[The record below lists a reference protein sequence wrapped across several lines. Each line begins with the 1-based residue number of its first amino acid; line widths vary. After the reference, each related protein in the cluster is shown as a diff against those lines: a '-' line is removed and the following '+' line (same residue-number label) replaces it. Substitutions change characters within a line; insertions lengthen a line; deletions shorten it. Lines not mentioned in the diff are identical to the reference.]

1 MLLVALTCLRARAFD
16 ADVAAAALAGDVHD
30 ALSIGLTRLERI
42 DESEV
47 QRRAVLGQLIGQLL
61 LSSGREEQA
70 EEHFRKQLRVYDCM
84 TRRDVRWLSSLDRGH
99 MFLHLNRCGLAAEC
113 FNVVADDEQAPQAL
127 RVEALAA
134 LAVAINGLGEHRRA
148 AHTLAFALQWA
159 PNDPCGARQLLEAIG
174 LEIQATSHVRRS
186 LEPSTARLEKS
197 PSVSSLE
204 TAAQAVTSLPI
215 VAKRLTF
222 LASLI
227 DPRLGSAGSTAALFD
242 TLRWWRE
249 RKLARAE
256 ELGRIEAALALVEAG
271 DAHTASELVGALS
284 ADEARLQHHRHAI
297 EIGFVLSK
305 VHALQGRYMD
315 ALRCLRQQSSQSLA
329 RLRVELQ
336 QVPYSRFLEQKQRA
350 EQPDADQLR
359 LPLRYRQAYQFILEH
374 LHEKALSTRRIA
386 AHVNV
391 SERALQMAFRT
402 HLGLAPAELI
412 LRLRMSRIRAELQH
426 VPGRDSVLAVANRWG
441 LNSRSALTQNYRQR
455 FGESPTTTS
464 GALDTTRA
472 LPGLPR
478 LAMDSI

>member
-1 MLLVALTCLRARAFD
+1 MLLVALTCLRARAYD
-16 ADVAAAALAGDVHD
+16 ADVAAAALSGDVHD

-42 DESEV
+42 DASEV
-47 QRRAVLGQLIGQLL
+47 HRCAVLGQLIGELL
-61 LSSGREEQA
+61 LASGREEQA
-70 EEHFRKQLRVYDCM
+70 EEHFRKQLRVYDGM

-134 LAVAINGLGEHRRA
+134 LAMAISGLGEHRRA
-148 AHTLAFALQWA
+148 AHTLAFAKQLA
-159 PNDPCGARQLLEAIG
+159 PHEPCGARQLLEAIE
-174 LEIQATSHVRRS
+174 LEIQATSHLRRCMESGTVRH
-186 LEPSTARLEKS
+186 EQAPSGAAL
-197 PSVSSLE
+197 
-204 TAAQAVTSLPI
+204 AAMAQALIGLPV
-215 VAKRLTF
+215 VARRLTF
-222 LASLI
+222 LACLI
-227 DPRLGSAGSTAALFD
+227 DPALGSAGSAAPLFD
-242 TLRWWRE
+242 TVRWWRE
-249 RKLARAE
+249 RRLARAE
-256 ELGRIEAALALVEAG
+256 EAGRIEAALALAEAG
-271 DAHTASELVGALS
+271 DAHAAGELVAAL
-284 ADEARLQHHRHAI
+284 AIDEARLQHHRHAI
-297 EIGFVLSK
+297 EIGFILSR

-336 QVPYSRFLEQKQRA
+336 QVPYSRFLEQKQKA
-350 EQPDADQLR
+350 EQTDADQLR

-386 AHVNV
+386 AHINV

-402 HLGLAPAELI
+402 HLGLAPAELV
-412 LRLRMSRIRAELQH
+412 LKLRMSRIRTELQH

-455 FGESPTTTS
+455 FGESPTATS
-464 GALDTTRA
+464 GAIDATRA

-478 LAMDSI
+478 LAADPA